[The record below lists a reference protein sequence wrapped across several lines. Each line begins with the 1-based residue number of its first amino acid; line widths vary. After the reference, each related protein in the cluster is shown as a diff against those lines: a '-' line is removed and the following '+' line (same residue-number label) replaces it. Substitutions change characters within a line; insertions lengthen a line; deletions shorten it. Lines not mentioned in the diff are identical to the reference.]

1 MKNAEKEFA
10 WKKPKPKITLEPAFA
25 NLDELLEAGKN
36 SDFPDLSHTTS
47 LEVAHKKSVYPYP
60 TKRERGSTVSGTF
73 LQHSTIQIR
82 IRK

>member
-1 MKNAEKEFA
+1 MKTAEKEFA

-25 NLDELLEAGKN
+25 NLDELLESREN

-60 TKRERGSTVSGTF
+60 TKRERGSTVSGIF

>member
-1 MKNAEKEFA
+1 MKTAEKEFA

-47 LEVAHKKSVYPYP
+47 RSCP
-60 TKRERGSTVSGTF
+60 
-73 LQHSTIQIR
+73 
-82 IRK
+82 